1 MVSLLCDLKH
11 KIPVVYK
18 GIILQNRSMLILYN
32 DFVVCQPFVATIL
45 LCRVIFMKNAQ
56 KTYEIF
62 AKLLEE
68 RGVTPYRIYKETG
81 VPQSS
86 LSEWK
91 RGNSMPK
98 IDKMIKIADYFGV
111 SVDYLLGN
119 EQKEKPI
126 TDESNELDNIYLD
139 LAKDA
144 QKNKIDPEDIKAAID
159 MIKLLRNK
167 Q

>member
-1 MVSLLCDLKH
+1 MFVE
-11 KIPVVYK
+11 
-18 GIILQNRSMLILYN
+18 LY
-32 DFVVCQPFVATIL
+32 TK
-45 LCRVIFMKNAQ
+45 LCR
-56 KTYEIF
+56 
-62 AKLLEE
+62 AK
-68 RGVTPYRIYKETG
+68 GVSPSKAAEQMGLSRTSVVKWKAGSVPTG
-81 VPQSS
+81 AT
-86 LSEWK
+86 L
-91 RGNSMPK
+91 N
-98 IDKMIKIADYFGV
+98 KIADYFGV

-144 QKNKIDPEDIKAAID
+144 QKNNIDPEDIKAAID

>member
-1 MVSLLCDLKH
+1 MKLSRSLGAKW
-11 KIPVVYK
+11 
-18 GIILQNRSMLILYN
+18 
-32 DFVVCQPFVATIL
+32 
-45 LCRVIFMKNAQ
+45 KN
-56 KTYEIF
+56 
-62 AKLLEE
+62 
-68 RGVTPYRIYKETG
+68 TG
-81 VPQSS
+81 ANPSFDV
-86 LSEWK
+86 LS
-91 RGNSMPK
+91 
-98 IDKMIKIADYFGV
+98 KMSDYFGV

-167 Q
+167 R

>member
-1 MVSLLCDLKH
+1 MDTFDRISDLLRKNNMTQADLARKT
-11 KIPVVYK
+11 
-18 GIILQNRSMLILYN
+18 GISTGLISQWKNRAQNPSAEKLQK
-32 DFVVCQPFVATIL
+32 VAE
-45 LCRVIFMKNAQ
+45 CFN
-56 KTYEIF
+56 
-62 AKLLEE
+62 
-68 RGVTPYRIYKETG
+68 
-81 VPQSS
+81 
-86 LSEWK
+86 
-91 RGNSMPK
+91 
-98 IDKMIKIADYFGV
+98 V

-144 QKNKIDPEDIKAAID
+144 QKNNIDPEDIKAAID

>member
-1 MVSLLCDLKH
+1 MKLSRSLGAKW
-11 KIPVVYK
+11 
-18 GIILQNRSMLILYN
+18 
-32 DFVVCQPFVATIL
+32 
-45 LCRVIFMKNAQ
+45 KN
-56 KTYEIF
+56 
-62 AKLLEE
+62 
-68 RGVTPYRIYKETG
+68 TG
-81 VPQSS
+81 ANPSFDV
-86 LSEWK
+86 LS
-91 RGNSMPK
+91 
-98 IDKMIKIADYFGV
+98 KMSDYFGV